1 MKNYG
6 KGAVIPMDTNQKE
19 QIQSQIA
26 MFKGFAESYE
36 LLFAEIDTLKQENE
50 KLEKSIFCLDGE
62 KMQLEKKITKLN
74 SENITLIHK
83 QADFKAEIA
92 ELQSK
97 IRSLESALIHEADKA
112 INTPD
117 FVSENKRLQN
127 LIQNLTLEN
136 EMLKAQLK
144 NSGK

>member
-1 MKNYG
+1 
-6 KGAVIPMDTNQKE
+6 MDTNQKE